1 MSVRASRR
9 LMILLPHPAGI
20 IVNFTNRTVHG
31 FGYPGFSGL
40 FDFPVKI
47 TDMNEVTVAFHGSN
61 QTGGS
66 ITGSIDRVTGDVEAR
81 TQTSPDMILR
91 YALKCRP
98 AQRMF

>member
-1 MSVRASRR
+1 
-9 LMILLPHPAGI
+9 MILLPHPAGI

-66 ITGSIDRVTGDVEAR
+66 ITGSIDRVTVRVKSAAQSGSHDN
-81 TQTSPDMILR
+81 MIISS
-91 YALKCRP
+91 A
-98 AQRMF
+98 